1 MHRTCIVQR
10 GWHVVSETFIR
21 AHGERLPGVV
31 GIIHQRDE
39 QLWCDDAQVR
49 TPWSWASLAH
59 AVRRLRIG
67 SRREPPFS
75 PAYDV
80 ALQMYRPDVVLAE
93 YGPIG
98 VQVSRPCRRARVPFV
113 VHFHGY
119 DAARRDVL
127 AKYAASYRTMFT
139 EAAAIIAVS
148 RAMERTLRSLGCPPD
163 KIVYNPC
170 GTDCEA
176 FGSTNPGNCPPTF
189 VAVGRLVEKK
199 SPDLSLRAFAQ
210 VVRERPAA
218 RLRMIGDGPLR
229 EMCQGL
235 VRELG
240 CQEAVTF
247 LGAQPHDVVIQ
258 EMRAAR
264 AFAQHSVVA
273 TDGDSEGTPVAILEA
288 GATGLPVVATRHAGI
303 PDVVVEGET
312 GLLVDEHDVTGM
324 ARHMLRLVDEP
335 QVAETLGRHAA
346 RHVRSHYTMEQS
358 LGRLARV
365 LQTAAERGDM
375 RAVRE
380 AIDRELPNAVA
391 DRRQAA

>member
-1 MHRTCIVQR
+1 
-10 GWHVVSETFIR
+10 
-21 AHGERLPGVV
+21 
-31 GIIHQRDE
+31 
-39 QLWCDDAQVR
+39 
-49 TPWSWASLAH
+49 
-59 AVRRLRIG
+59 
-67 SRREPPFS
+67 
-75 PAYDV
+75 
-80 ALQMYRPDVVLAE
+80 VVLAE

-148 RAMERTLRSLGCPPD
+148 RAMEHTLRSLGCPPD

-176 FGSTNPGNCPPTF
+176 FGNANPGSNPPTF
-189 VAVGRLVEKK
+189 VAVGRFVEKK
-199 SPDLSLRAFAQ
+199 SPDLSLRAFVQ

-235 VRELG
+235 ARELG
-240 CQEAVTF
+240 CQEAVTL

-264 AFAQHSVVA
+264 AFVQHSVVA
-273 TDGDSEGTPVAILEA
+273 ADGDSEGTPVAILEA
-288 GATGLPVVATRHAGI
+288 GAAGLPVVATRHAGI

-312 GLLVDEHDVTGM
+312 GLLVDEHDVTDM

-335 QVAETLGRHAA
+335 QVAETLGR
-346 RHVRSHYTMEQS
+346 
-358 LGRLARV
+358 
-365 LQTAAERGDM
+365 
-375 RAVRE
+375 
-380 AIDRELPNAVA
+380 
-391 DRRQAA
+391 QAA